1 MSLKINFKRTHAQK
15 VALQNV
21 KNMVTIFFCVII
33 EGVYSDNQLLK
44 PRYVH
49 IGFKVHVHV
58 PT

>member
-33 EGVYSDNQLLK
+33 EGEYSG
-44 PRYVH
+44 V
-49 IGFKVHVHV
+49 FKM
-58 PT
+58 TINC